1 MKIKANHWDAGLYM
15 CFNNQTSD
23 VFPYQSKDVNIDIY
37 TTGTDFNVF
46 FFIFSDLKFLIQMH
60 LLESYY
66 RLPYIQTCF
75 MCHLFLRFLYKII
88 DLLFFDFAF
97 CWRKL
102 ALNSSFYLTRWHD
115 MWVKSRWLRTKLAN
129 HLRWNN
135 WIWIV
140 PLW

>member
-1 MKIKANHWDAGLYM
+1 MTGTLVYTCVSIIKHLM
-15 CFNNQTSD
+15 CFLISQNMSMSTSIQQ
-23 VFPYQSKDVNIDIY
+23 VPILIF
-37 TTGTDFNVF
+37 F